1 MKTVF
6 NYVIAGVFVVTLF
19 IGVIRGAGFAMCN
32 VDAYGFKAD
41 QVSLVFS
48 TERGLT
54 LSGTKTHVKQRFL
67 PLTPLLMV

>member
-32 VDAYGFKAD
+32 VDAYGSK
-41 QVSLVFS
+41 
-48 TERGLT
+48 LT
-54 LSGTKTHVKQRFL
+54 R
-67 PLTPLLMV
+67 